1 MQAIMLAA
9 GMGKRL
15 QKYTQGQTKCMLRVA
30 GKTLLEYACD
40 ALKAAGINKLILVVG
55 YQSDNL
61 IRYALD
67 TIDEMNFEF
76 VYNVDYEETN
86 NIYSL
91 YLARNYLQ
99 KDDTILLESDLIY
112 ESSIIKELVEDS
124 NANLAVVSK
133 YEYWMDGTVC
143 KLDREGNIEEFV
155 EKNDFD
161 FDKAGQ
167 YYKTVNIYKFS
178 KDFSTY
184 KYIPFL
190 ETYINV
196 YGKNQYYE
204 SVLKIISHINKLDL
218 KAFDIGEKKWYEI
231 DNAHDYDIA
240 ETMFQRKEKRLIS
253 YELHY
258 GGYWRFPK
266 IYDYCYLVNPYF
278 PTRKLKSQL
287 KYMFDNLLTQYPS
300 GMKVQKI
307 SASRIFDVNEE
318 NILVGNGAAE
328 LINVVGRTFKGRVGL
343 PSPVFNE
350 YLRCFDKSEKILIE
364 SKREDFAFDKAKIL
378 QVLDKIQML
387 VLVNPDNPSGAFLPY
402 EDMMEIIEN
411 CKKHDVMCLV
421 DESFVDFA
429 DSSIR
434 YTLIEQKLLD
444 RFPNLIVI
452 KSISKSYGI
461 PGIRLGVLTTGD
473 TDFIK
478 QIESNMAIWNI
489 NSFAEYFLEIF
500 PMYKGNYMQACNRLG
515 EERERFV
522 SELKNITYLKVYP
535 SQANYILCQVTGIKS
550 RELANSLLD
559 NYDILI
565 KDLSTK
571 TGFDGKQYIRIAIK
585 SKEENGFLLEA
596 LRKIGETI

>member
-15 QKYTQGQTKCMLRVA
+15 QKYTQGQTKCMLNVA

-40 ALKAAGINKLILVVG
+40 ALKAAGVNKLILVVG
-55 YQSDNL
+55 YQSDKL
-61 IRYALD
+61 IKYALD
-67 TIDEMNFEF
+67 TIKDMDFEF
-76 VYNVDYEETN
+76 VYNVDYEKTN

-112 ESSIIKELVEDS
+112 DSSIIRDLVEDA

-143 KLDREGNIEEFV
+143 KLDKDGNIEEFV
-155 EKNDFD
+155 EKKDFD
-161 FDKAGQ
+161 FDNVSQ

-178 KDFSTY
+178 KEFATY

-190 ETYINV
+190 EAYINV

-231 DNAHDYDIA
+231 DNSHDYDIA
-240 ETMFQRKEKRLIS
+240 ETMFQRKEKRLLS

-278 PTRKLKSQL
+278 PTKQLKTQL

-307 SASRIFDVNEE
+307 SACRIFNVNEE

-328 LINVVGRTFKGRVGL
+328 LINVVGRIFNGVVGV
-343 PSPVFNE
+343 PSPIFNE
-350 YLRCFDKSEKILIE
+350 YLRCFEKNEKIFIV
-364 SKREDFAFDKAKIL
+364 SDNDDFAVDKDKIL
-378 QVLDKIQML
+378 RVLDKIQLL

-402 EDMMEIIEN
+402 ADMIEIIES
-411 CKKHDVMCLV
+411 CKKHNVMCLV

-429 DSSIR
+429 DASAR
-434 YTLIEQKLLD
+434 YTLVEQKILD
-444 RFPNLIVI
+444 RFPNLVVI

-461 PGIRLGVLTTGD
+461 PGIRLGILATSD
-473 TDFIK
+473 IAFLK
-478 QIESNMAIWNI
+478 QIESNLAIWNI

-500 PMYKGNYMQACNRLG
+500 PLYKRNYILACNQLG
-515 EERERFV
+515 EERERFAKG
-522 SELKNITYLKVYP
+522 LRDITYLKVYP
-535 SQANYILCQVTGIKS
+535 SQANYILCRVTDIKS
-550 RELANSLLD
+550 RELANLMLE

-585 SKEENGFLLEA
+585 SKEENDFLLEA